1 MLPLRL
7 LLLSG
12 IAVALIGCG
21 NSGGNAAGPEAD
33 SGKTYTVEDANS
45 AQPKRGAAINEDESR

>member
-7 LLLSG
+7 ILLSVLAAG
-12 IAVALIGCG
+12 LIGCG

-45 AQPKRGAAINEDESR
+45 AQPKRGAAINEDDSR

>member
-1 MLPLRL
+1 MLPVRL
-7 LLLSG
+7 LLP
-12 IAVALIGCG
+12 AALAALLVGCG